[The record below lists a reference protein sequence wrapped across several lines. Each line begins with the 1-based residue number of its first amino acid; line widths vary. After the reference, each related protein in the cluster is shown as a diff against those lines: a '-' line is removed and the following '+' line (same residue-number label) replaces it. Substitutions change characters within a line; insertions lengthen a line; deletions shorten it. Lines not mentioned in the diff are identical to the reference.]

1 VDFFWSEAEVGDQ
14 KIADIMG
21 IIHAALEG
29 GRCIAV
35 DATENGFACHR
46 SYGVDWEENLTPAN

>member
-1 VDFFWSEAEVGDQ
+1 MD
-14 KIADIMG
+14 

-29 GRCIAV
+29 GRCIVV

-46 SYGVDWEENLTPAN
+46 SYGVEWWMENLTAIDG